1 MLTYYLI
8 TALHVIV
15 CIILILVVLLQS
27 GKGADLAGAFG
38 GGATQTAFGSRG
50 PASFLSKLT
59 TVAAVIFM
67 VTSLS
72 LALIG
77 TKTQERSIMDT
88 TKGSTAPAPKAPAAA
103 QPVQAPP
110 TPEQINKQVEEIR
123 KEERPGS
130 RADAG
135 SRPGEAGG
143 GSAAGPQEVA
153 SAPRRCPLRVAAAP
167 APQSCRSGGTG
178 RHAILRGWWG
188 NPWGFES
195 PLRHQQ
201 T

>member
-8 TALHVIV
+8 TAVHVLV

-59 TVAAVIFM
+59 TIAAVVFM

-77 TKTQERSIMDT
+77 NKRQERSIMDT
-88 TKGSTAPAPKAPAAA
+88 TRGTAPVSAPKAPAM
-103 QPVQAPP
+103 QPLPAP
-110 TPEQINKQVEEIR
+110 TQEQINKQVEEIE
-123 KEERPGS
+123 KKNAQQG
-130 RADAG
+130 
-135 SRPGEAGG
+135 
-143 GSAAGPQEVA
+143 AAQTK
-153 SAPRRCPLRVAAAP
+153 AP
-167 APQSCRSGGTG
+167 APKPEAG
-178 RHAILRGWWG
+178 
-188 NPWGFES
+188 
-195 PLRHQQ
+195 QQ
-201 T
+201 QAPATPKK